1 MKKQKLYLTACLTF
15 TTALTSLLGC
25 RSIKP
30 YEKEYL
36 VHPTMDDASV
46 ERLKGPYGQSRRT
59 REKLSASGSQS
70 STSCPTCGG

>member
-1 MKKQKLYLTACLTF
+1 
-15 TTALTSLLGC
+15 
-25 RSIKP
+25 
-30 YEKEYL
+30 